1 MSDEKLMSLDE
12 SARRINQAKA
22 ENLMSWQRTTLPF
35 VQWGIGLLAIIVFG
49 SIIFAGTVILPNI
62 VKGSDHAQEYAET
75 ANLALADSSSKI
87 EVAKVSI
94 MAYQSAR
101 QHDRASAAL
110 LTRELLRFSGFMIGA
125 ALCFVGALFIMG
137 KFADNESST
146 AILEGQGYHASLA
159 SSSPGLFALFVGG
172 ALVSVGIFAHYRIEV
187 VDPTIFRSSWAI
199 RTNPPPID
207 KSALSEP
214 GKRIVDEICKS
225 DPENDICG

>member
-172 ALVSVGIFAHYRIEV
+172 ALVSVGIFAHYTVEV
-187 VDPTIFRSSWAI
+187 RDPYLLGAEGAFYQAG
-199 RTNPPPID
+199 PPVKRD
-207 KSALSEP
+207 DLSEERK
-214 GKRIVDEICKS
+214 GDLDTICEL
-225 DPENDICG
+225 DPENKTCL

>member
-62 VKGSDHAQEYAET
+62 VKGSDHVQEYADT
-75 ANLALADSSSKI
+75 ANSALKGSTSKL
-87 EVAKVSI
+87 EVAKISI

-101 QHDRASAAL
+101 QHDRASAAI

-125 ALCFVGALFIMG
+125 ALCFIGALFIIG
-137 KFADNESST
+137 KFADQESST

-159 SSSPGLFALFVGG
+159 SASPGIFALVVGG
-172 ALVSVGIFAHYRIEV
+172 ALVSVGIFAHYKVELK
-187 VDPTIFRSSWAI
+187 DPFLLGGYDSLDLMTVPVERE
-199 RTNPPPID
+199 
-207 KSALSEP
+207 ALS
-214 GKRIVDEICKS
+214 DENKAAFDMVCKE
-225 DPENDICG
+225 DPENQIC